1 MIGSLHSCAAWVHE
15 CVHAC
20 MHACVCASMRVS
32 VWVCVCVFLH
42 VCIAVLGPIL
52 CIVDFIIFMNIFF
65 PFCFLYFLNPTSAF
79 LNFLKFWLLW
89 TYKHVVYSL
98 TCIISY
104 FCVRET
110 ATAKLLILICV
121 TFLAFKAA
129 PEKRVAQ
136 KTLAEQVTL
145 LVHGGTVLT

>member
-1 MIGSLHSCAAWVHE
+1 MIGSLHSCAAWVH
-15 CVHAC
+15 AC
-20 MHACVCASMRVS
+20 MHACGCASMRVC
-32 VWVCVCVFLH
+32 VCVCVCSCMSAC
-42 VCIAVLGPIL
+42 VCIAVLGPVL
-52 CIVDFIIFMNIFF
+52 CIVDFVIFMREKKLPIKIFF
-65 PFCFLYFLNPTSAF
+65 FNPTSAF

-98 TCIISY
+98 TCIINY
-104 FCVRET
+104 FCVWKT
-110 ATAKLLILICV
+110 TTTKLLILICV

-129 PEKRVAQ
+129 PEKRAAQ